1 MWRRLEVPSD
11 ATLQQLHH
19 AIQRAFGWHGYH
31 LWVFETPLGEYG
43 IADQELGHRGAASK
57 KLRQTAPQGGDRL
70 PYTYDFGDAWACDI
84 LVEAVTTAQPGI
96 AYPRCLTGRRGCPS
110 ETIRHKHRTTLP
122 AHSPRTDYG
131 KRAQSAPRRGPHA
144 PPSARCFRSPGP
156 GGRRRRRLGR
166 GRGVRV
172 W

>member
-1 MWRRLEVPSD
+1 MTGGTAVHRVTVVLRGSKPPMWRRLEVPSD

-31 LWVFETPLGEYG
+31 LWVFETSLGEYG

-70 PYTYDFGDAWACDI
+70 RYTYDFGDDWACDI
-84 LVEAVTTAQPGI
+84 LVEAVTTAEPGI
-96 AYPRCLTGRRGCPS
+96 AYPRCPTGRRACPL
-110 ETIRHKHRTTLP
+110 ETTRHKHRTTLP

-131 KRAQSAPRRGPHA
+131 
-144 PPSARCFRSPGP
+144 
-156 GGRRRRRLGR
+156 
-166 GRGVRV
+166 
-172 W
+172 